1 MSVALPA
8 APGLRARLNLTLP
21 SERSA
26 RGLYASVSRRTL
38 RPLIVVLTQ
47 SPLSSSR
54 TMARLGLLFALATCA
69 LALLAPTH
77 TTRTATRRYQGAPDV
92 PDADP
97 AGSFR
102 YDNSDS
108 ISPLEK
114 KQALMN
120 TANWCLERCIKLGH
134 CEVRHVER

>member
-1 MSVALPA
+1 MT
-8 APGLRARLNLTLP
+8 RL
-21 SERSA
+21 A
-26 RGLYASVSRRTL
+26 
-38 RPLIVVLTQ
+38 VLF
-47 SPLSSSR
+47 SLSS
-54 TMARLGLLFALATCA
+54 TYA
-69 LALLAPTH
+69 LALLAPSH
-77 TTRTATRRYQGAPDV
+77 LVRSSARSSQSFPDV

-114 KQALMN
+114 KQAFMN

-134 CEVRHVER
+134 CEVRHLERAHI